1 MRTKAETE
9 VMTRILQ
16 AIKGI
21 KYGSLEIVIHDSKI
35 VRLEKHEKIRVESDP
50 NTDQSSGG

>member
-9 VMTRILQ
+9 LMTRILQ
-16 AIKGI
+16 AIRGI

>member
-1 MRTKAETE
+1 MRTKVETE
-9 VMTRILQ
+9 LIARILQ
-16 AIKGI
+16 AIQGI
-21 KYGSLEIVIHDSKI
+21 RYGSLEIVIHDSKI

>member
-9 VMTRILQ
+9 LMTRILQ
-16 AIKGI
+16 AIRGI

-50 NTDQSSGG
+50 NTDQSAGG